1 MHYTDTFEVL
11 HINHITI
18 LPEAIQVNVD
28 YVEGSVHNMF
38 YAKLQC
44 PFRNI
49 SNTFNGF
56 SGMID
61 GVPPNELCTL
71 MVTDANAMTF
81 INTRVPFTIE
91 NITVPIATVIPY
103 TNTPSTTM
111 NQATPTEGLLSDFSS
126 ILCHATSNFLH
137 YRYIPTDCFYYWS
150 WYRCWY
156 WYLYRCCCCS
166 SPYDNL

>member
-1 MHYTDTFEVL
+1 M

-18 LPEAIQVNVD
+18 LPEAIQVTVD

-44 PFRNI
+44 PSRNI

-81 INTRVPFTIE
+81 INTRAAVTIE
-91 NITVPIATVIPY
+91 NVTVPVATVIPY
-103 TNTPSTTM
+103 TNTPSTTT
-111 NQATPTEGLLSDFSS
+111 NQATPTEGLPSDFYTVS
-126 ILCHATSNFLH
+126 CHK
-137 YRYIPTDCFYYWS
+137 
-150 WYRCWY
+150 
-156 WYLYRCCCCS
+156 
-166 SPYDNL
+166 